1 MKIHGRNKESEG
13 GNTMDHKA
21 LYEFFQKLD
30 RSLFLEGACKQMASF
45 DEPLPIGFGQTI
57 SQPSLVVQMTAI
69 LDPEPDSRV
78 LEIGTGSGYQTAL
91 LAPFCQKVYT
101 VERIADLAQK
111 AKERLARLGL
121 TNVFFHV
128 GDGSQGWPEKA
139 PFDRIM
145 VTATAGEITPDLT
158 EQLTDGG
165 RMVIPVGPRGWQDL
179 LLVKKSKRGKLTQQS
194 LEKVALVELVGQYG
208 WQKRE

>member
-1 MKIHGRNKESEG
+1 
-13 GNTMDHKA
+13 MDHKA
-21 LYEFFQKLD
+21 LYEAFQKLD

-57 SQPSLVVQMTAI
+57 SQPTLVVQMTAI

-91 LAPFCQKVYT
+91 LAPFCQSVYT
-101 VERIADLAQK
+101 VERIADLAEK
-111 AKERLARLGL
+111 AKVRLGKMGL
-121 TNVFFHV
+121 ANVFYKV
-128 GDGSQGWPEKA
+128 GDGSLGWPEKA

-145 VTATAGEITPDLT
+145 VTAAAGQTPPALI
-158 EQLTDGG
+158 EQLAAGG

-179 LLVKKSKRGKLTQQS
+179 MLVKKSKKGKVTQQS
-194 LEKVALVELVGQYG
+194 LEKVAFVELVGQYG
-208 WQKRE
+208 WQQEE